1 MFASLPIKLLSV
13 LALLAGGNMPNA
25 IAQTKPI
32 EVQSLIPASQWK
44 VDYAERE
51 CRLTRTF
58 GEKESAILFRLAR
71 GTSFTNY
78 DIMLAG
84 LAIPKQSKSVDIKVT
99 IEPQNTQQSF
109 EGQNRDIPNRK
120 ERVLRW
126 FDGETGP
133 ILSGPKDQ
141 DMLVTSD
148 SKFAVRLKMENF
160 PAAIAAMQTCH
171 DDLLKGWGI
180 DGAAIRALKSLPEPK
195 VSPSEWANTGDYPSD
210 LLRSETGGDVSFKL
224 DINAYGVP
232 TDCVVIVTSK
242 VEQLDKLT
250 CKLMMQRAKFN
261 PASGA
266 DGTPAPS
273 HYINRVRWQIPN

>member
-1 MFASLPIKLLSV
+1 MQIVRSIRFALQF
-13 LALLAGGNMPNA
+13 ALCATLGAGDI
-25 IAQTKPI
+25 IAQ
-32 EVQSLIPASQWK
+32 PAPQTLDPTSQWK

-58 GEKESAILFRLAR
+58 GQKDNAILFRLAR

-84 LAIPKQSKSVDIKVT
+84 LAIPKQSKSVGIEVI
-99 IEPQNTQQSF
+99 IEPQSAKQSF
-109 EGQNRDIPNRK
+109 EGENRDVPNRK

-141 DMLVTSD
+141 EMLVSSE
-148 SKFAVRLKMENF
+148 SKFAVRLKMENL
-160 PAAIAAMQTCH
+160 PTALVAMQACH

-180 DGAAIRALKSLPEPK
+180 DGVAIRALKSLPEPRDFPGK
-195 VSPSEWANTGDYPSD
+195 WATTNDYPDD
-210 LLRSETGGDVSFKL
+210 LLRSETSGDVSFKL
-224 DINAYGVP
+224 DINAEGVP
-232 TDCVVIVTSK
+232 TDCAVIVSSK

-250 CKLMMQRAKFN
+250 CKLMMQRAKFK
-261 PASGA
+261 PALAA
-266 DGTPAPS
+266 DGTAALS
-273 HYINRVRWQIPN
+273 HYINRVRWQVPN